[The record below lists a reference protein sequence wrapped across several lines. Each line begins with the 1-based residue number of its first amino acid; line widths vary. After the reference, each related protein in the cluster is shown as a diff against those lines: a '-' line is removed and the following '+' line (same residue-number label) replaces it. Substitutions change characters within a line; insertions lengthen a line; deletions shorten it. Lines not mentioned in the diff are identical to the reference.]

1 MAIVQTT
8 VPSKREARLLSAL
21 ILEKRLGAC
30 VQFMRINS
38 LYRWRGKTESSN
50 EFLVLIKTRQTL
62 ANKLIDFIKKRHSYE
77 LPEII
82 ATPVSAANPSY
93 AEWVFRET
101 K

>member
-1 MAIVQTT
+1 M
-8 VPSKREARLLSAL
+8 LSTL

-38 LYRWRGKTESSN
+38 CYRWQGKTESSA

-62 ANKLIDFIKKRHSYE
+62 AAELADFIKKHHSYE

-82 ATPVSAANPSY
+82 ITPVSAADPAY
-93 AEWVFRET
+93 AQWVVQET